1 MVRGSSIRKD
11 NMDLSHDDF
20 LYKAFLAANDGGHIF
35 PEHAACEAALE
46 SGWGQS
52 KLAIEGNNL
61 FGQKQSHPPI
71 KGTQTLALPTEEY
84 LKKQWVTVPANW
96 VKFSRW
102 GDCFRARMELLERL
116 SDGYPHYAAAL
127 AATTGEDFTREVSVS
142 WSTDPQRAAK
152 VVAIHS
158 AHQATLRR
166 RINGEQSE
174 AAGVKVSRGATL

>member
-1 MVRGSSIRKD
+1 MEQ
-11 NMDLSHDDF
+11 SHDDF
-20 LYKAFLAANDGGHIF
+20 LYKAFLAANAAGHVF

-52 KLAIEGNNL
+52 RLALEANNL
-61 FGQKQSHPPI
+61 FGQKQSHPPV
-71 KGTQTLALPTEEY
+71 KGTETLVLPTEEY
-84 LKKQWVTVPANW
+84 VKKQWVTVSAKW

-102 GDCFRARMELLERL
+102 QDCFKARMDLLERL

-127 AATTGEDFTREVSVS
+127 VARTGDDFAREVSIS

-166 RINGEQSE
+166 RINGAQSE
-174 AAGVKVSRGATL
+174 AARV